1 VSRKRRIAFAL
12 LGTIA
17 LLLVGGVAWLY
28 FAVRHVPRFYEEAGK
43 LPQAAKKKGSDE
55 MVRRSAALASDANR
69 RGRWQQ
75 IFTAEQ
81 INGWLAVDLIEN
93 YPKLLPPELRDPR
106 VAIHAG
112 QQVIIGCR
120 FEGKISTIV
129 SLEADVS
136 LQAPSVIAV
145 HIRRARA
152 GAVPLP
158 LDKFI
163 PEARHAL
170 ENAGC
175 LVDLRQSGADPVL
188 LITLPLRTDAGR
200 TLVLTT
206 LVVRDGEID
215 VAGET
220 K

>member
-12 LGTIA
+12 VGIIV
-17 LLLVGGVAWLY
+17 LVLVAGVAWLY
-28 FAVRHVPRFYEEAGK
+28 LAIRHVPRFYEEAGK
-43 LPQAAKKKGSDE
+43 LSAEARKKGSDE
-55 MVRRSAALASDANR
+55 LVRRSAELASDTNR
-69 RGRWQQ
+69 RGHWQQ
-75 IFTAEQ
+75 IFTAEE
-81 INGWLAVDLIEN
+81 INGWMAVDLVEN
-93 YPKLLPPELRDPR
+93 YPKLLPRELREPR
-106 VAIHAG
+106 AAIHPNE
-112 QQVIIGCR
+112 IIVGCR
-120 FEGKISTIV
+120 YDGKISTIV

-145 HIRRARA
+145 HVRRARA

-158 LDKFI
+158 LDKFL
-163 PEARHAL
+163 PEAIRSL

-175 LVDLRQSGADPVL
+175 LVELRQSGADPVL
-188 LITLPLRTDAGR
+188 LITLPLRTSNGR

-206 LVVRDGEID
+206 LSVRDGEID

>member
-17 LLLVGGVAWLY
+17 LLLVGGGAWLF

-43 LPQAAKKKGSDE
+43 LPPEARRKGSDE

-75 IFTAEQ
+75 IFTADQ
-81 INGWLAVDLIEN
+81 INGWLAVDLVEN

-106 VAIHAG
+106 VAIHPE
-112 QQVIIGCR
+112 QVIVGCR

-158 LDKFI
+158 LDKFL
-163 PEARHAL
+163 PEAIHAL

-175 LVDLRQSGADPVL
+175 LVDLRQNGADPVL

-215 VAGET
+215 MAGET